1 MSRRRVAAA
10 LLVVPVLVGCSAGR
24 DAQTT
29 KTQTVSDAAGT
40 DLAQLQVRNVHLAAP
55 ETSRYG
61 NGSDVPLYLTIVNS
75 GEEADSLASVS
86 SDDATSVEVRQSD
99 LGGGAAAP
107 SASPSGGSPT
117 LAGGTSLPLA
127 VPGGGSAL
135 RLSADSTHLVLM
147 GLKRELVPGQSVR
160 VTFSFA
166 SSGSTTLIVPV
177 QLPTEGSSG

>member
-10 LLVVPVLVGCSAGR
+10 LLVAPVLVGCAAGR
-24 DAQTT
+24 DAQTI

-40 DLAQLQVRNVHLAAP
+40 DLAQLQVRNVYLAAP

-61 NGSDVPLYLTIVNS
+61 NGSDVPLYLTVANS
-75 GEEADSLASVS
+75 GGGSDSLTSVS

-99 LGGGAAAP
+99 LGGGGAAP
-107 SASPSGGSPT
+107 SATPSGGSPT

-127 VPGGGSAL
+127 VPGGSAL
-135 RLSADSTHLVLM
+135 RLSADSTHLVLV
-147 GLKRELVPGQSVR
+147 GLKRELGPGQSVS

-166 SSGSTTLIVPV
+166 SAGSTTLIVPV
-177 QLPTEGSSG
+177 QLPTDGSSG